1 MRDKKGIVRRFTLI
15 ELLVVIAIIA
25 ILAGLLL
32 PALNNARMA
41 AARTSCMNN
50 MRQVQLY
57 FSQYTLDYDG
67 WYPYAEGT
75 CLWEDEATTD
85 GWANKLRVV
94 SDVQKKLLRCPRE
107 TTRDFSYSLN
117 CSEVYLRNG
126 KSFGSWRSTIFAK
139 SKTPLTQLVLLEE
152 SNDDLFTDGD
162 SDQDNYTQNT
172 MPSDAFRRHGYFVFL
187 FVDGHAEAKKDFD
200 ANEMSYYT
208 DRMSAWLEPDTVL

>member
-1 MRDKKGIVRRFTLI
+1 
-15 ELLVVIAIIA
+15 
-25 ILAGLLL
+25 
-32 PALNNARMA
+32 
-41 AARTSCMNN
+41 MNN
-50 MRQVQLY
+50 MRQIQLY

-75 CLWEDEATTD
+75 CLWEEDATTE

-126 KSFGSWRSTIFAK
+126 KSFGSWRSTVFAK
-139 SKTPLTQLVLLEE
+139 SRTSPTQLVLLEE
-152 SNDDLFTDGD
+152 SNEDMFSSGVSKGD
-162 SDQDNYTQNT
+162 SDQDNYTQDT
-172 MPSDAFRRHGYFVFL
+172 MPKDAFRRHGYFVFL

-208 DRMSAWLEPDTVL
+208 DRMSAWLDPDTVL